1 MMKRR
6 LLLAAPL
13 LAFPGIA
20 RAQRAPLAAVPI
32 ARNELRWWSRRH
44 AAKLAELRAGRVDL
58 LWIGDSITQDWERV
72 GPPDWQDFR
81 PVWERFYGGRHAVN
95 LGFSG
100 DATSHLLW
108 RLRNGQLDG
117 IAPKGV
123 VLLIGTN
130 NFGRL
135 RWSVEDTL
143 KGHEACVAEIRRRVP
158 AAKILVLGL
167 PPSERGE
174 WAAEAT
180 RGLNRGLA
188 ERYAGGKV
196 AGVAFVDP
204 THLYVRNGVLDRSQ
218 YYDPLQRRPGA
229 PLHPTAQAH
238 ARLAALIEPQVAA
251 MLGDKV
257 RS

>member
-13 LAFPGIA
+13 LALPA
-20 RAQRAPLAAVPI
+20 VAHAQRAPLAATPI
-32 ARNELRWWSRRH
+32 TRTELRWWAARH

-58 LWIGDSITQDWERV
+58 LWIGDSITQDWERS
-72 GPPDWQDFR
+72 GPPAYFDFR
-81 PVWERFYGGRHAVN
+81 PVWDRFYGGRHAVN

-117 IAPKGV
+117 ISPKGV

-158 AAKILVLGL
+158 AAKLLVLGL
-167 PPSERGE
+167 PPSERGD
-174 WAAEAT
+174 WAAQAT

-196 AGVAFVDP
+196 AGVTFADP
-204 THLYVRNGVLDRSQ
+204 TQLYERNGVLDRSQ
-218 YYDPLQRRPGA
+218 YYDPLLPRPGA
-229 PLHPTAQAH
+229 ALHPTPQAH

-251 MLGDKV
+251 MLGDRV